1 MLSESEQTI
10 LEGWE
15 EVYKKSQLTL
25 WILLALKVAPKHM
38 SEVKVFILDLTNRT
52 IEVDDK
58 SMYRALRR
66 FEDIGLIE
74 YNLKDNLSGP
84 KQKVY
89 RLSMSGVNVLK
100 TFIDRNI
107 NGIFLREDIR
117 RLLNED

>member
-1 MLSESEQTI
+1 
-10 LEGWE
+10 
-15 EVYKKSQLTL
+15 
-25 WILLALKVAPKHM
+25 M